1 MKKSR
6 TNSRIHIKMQ
16 KRVAFLKKREYKH
29 AKDKNYRKVRDHCHY
44 NGQYRIAACT
54 ICNLKYSVSKKNH
67 IVFHNRSNYDYHF
80 IIKELAGQFTSLEE
94 NTEKNINVS
103 VPIDKNGKEITR
115 IIS

>member
-1 MKKSR
+1 ML
-6 TNSRIHIKMQ
+6 H
-16 KRVAFLKKREYKH
+16 FLKKREYKH

-44 NGQYRIAACT
+44 NG
-54 ICNLKYSVSKKNH
+54 H
-67 IVFHNRSNYDYHF
+67 YHF